1 MRRKER
7 TLSRRSFGAYFSG
20 RHSSSA
26 TRLSELVS
34 LVPEFFWIAA
44 LAVFI
49 GYIVFG
55 LIGSG
60 AAYIVVPV
68 ISHVWAPTFLLPVAS
83 ALDLTAALAISRANT
98 KNVAL
103 TELYRMIPMAFI
115 GAVAGV
121 TLLVSLPRSAVFAV
135 LGSAAIFFGVWG
147 LIDPVPKVGAK
158 QGWAYVAGFIGGAC
172 GALFGIGALP
182 YQIYL
187 SRRIADKT
195 QLRATVATMVIFS
208 VGSRLFLFALA
219 GLFLAKELLT
229 FLLLLPFAAA
239 GLFIGTRAHLAITRA
254 QLGRAIGAVLL
265 LGGGSLLWRITL

>member
-68 ISHVWAPTFLLPVAS
+68 ISHVWAPTFLLPVADTNPPV
-83 ALDLTAALAISRANT
+83 LKLPTVVLPD
-98 KNVAL
+98 
-103 TELYRMIPMAFI
+103 
-115 GAVAGV
+115 
-121 TLLVSLPRSAVFAV
+121 TLKL
-135 LGSAAIFFGVWG
+135 
-147 LIDPVPKVGAK
+147 PKVPTP
-158 QGWAYVAGFIGGAC
+158 V
-172 GALFGIGALP
+172 
-182 YQIYL
+182 
-187 SRRIADKT
+187 
-195 QLRATVATMVIFS
+195 M
-208 VGSRLFLFALA
+208 LA
-219 GLFLAKELLT
+219 
-229 FLLLLPFAAA
+229 
-239 GLFIGTRAHLAITRA
+239 
-254 QLGRAIGAVLL
+254 
-265 LGGGSLLWRITL
+265 

>member
-7 TLSRRSFGAYFSG
+7 TLSRRSFDAYFSG

-135 LGSAAIFFGVWG
+135 LGSAAIFFGMMTLAFASMA
-147 LIDPVPKVGAK
+147 LIYLFPEEMR
-158 QGWAYVAGFIGGAC
+158 GGALL
-172 GALFGIGALP
+172 GLTGF
-182 YQIYL
+182 Y
-187 SRRIADKT
+187 
-195 QLRATVATMVIFS
+195 
-208 VGSRLFLFALA
+208 ALA
-219 GLFLAKELLT
+219 VVSIILGFRRYLARQPKPFSGTISELKEDVRVSS
-229 FLLLLPFAAA
+229 
-239 GLFIGTRAHLAITRA
+239 GGTD
-254 QLGRAIGAVLL
+254 
-265 LGGGSLLWRITL
+265 